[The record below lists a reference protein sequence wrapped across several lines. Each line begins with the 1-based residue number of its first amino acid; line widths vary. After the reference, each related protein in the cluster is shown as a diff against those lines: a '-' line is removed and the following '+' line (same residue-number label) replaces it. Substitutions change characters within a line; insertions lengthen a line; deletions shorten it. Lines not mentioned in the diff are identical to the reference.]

1 MKIPMPHYTQ
11 LAQMQYGICQES
23 TKKLYLHFVLI
34 FCTNHHSPFVL
45 VAFMSEEDSVAFYA
59 ADNSRFSQITL
70 QRNSNVLNANIKRR
84 VWFGFLLLPDG
95 FTVICIN

>member
-1 MKIPMPHYTQ
+1 
-11 LAQMQYGICQES
+11 
-23 TKKLYLHFVLI
+23 
-34 FCTNHHSPFVL
+34 
-45 VAFMSEEDSVAFYA
+45 MSEEDSVAFYA